1 MHAYIGVTDNDWFRF
16 LGSLTDLAE
25 VNFWQP
31 GGSHL
36 FRALKPGELF
46 LFKLHAP
53 YNFIV
58 GGGLYAHSTLL
69 PVSLTWE
76 SFGVRNGAKDLIE
89 MKERISKYRR

>member
-1 MHAYIGVTDNDWFRF
+1 
-16 LGSLTDLAE
+16 LTDLAE

-46 LFKLHAP
+46 LFKLRTP

-58 GGGLYAHSTLL
+58 GGGCLL
-69 PVSLTWE
+69 IQAFYLSLAW
-76 SFGVRNGAKDLIE
+76 DLLA
-89 MKERISKYRR
+89 